1 MKDEIDR
8 LFYLAAGPVTAIFLG
23 AGLVLV
29 RDWTTAS
36 NFSFVFLALIIAV
49 AEFGGRA
56 AAVAT
61 AVVSALSLD
70 FFLTQ
75 PYLRLSISE
84 KGDVIACAGLAGCG
98 LLAAV
103 LSDRRPGR
111 DAVREMSIIRT
122 VLEGLTEPG
131 PLERRV
137 GKAARRCCDLL
148 PLAAIVIRDSNDRVV
163 ASSASPE
170 IARPLPSRV
179 LNERASGEPNAKA
192 SEPLPRAGARIAL
205 MAGER
210 HLGWLDFWGD
220 GRPAEMAHQRALT
233 DVAGVLALSLGTSA
247 STPAPDFEHA
257 QRPL

>member
-23 AGLVLV
+23 AALVLV

-70 FFLTQ
+70 YFLTQ

-111 DAVREMSIIRT
+111 DAVREMGIIRT

-131 PLERRV
+131 PLEGEW
-137 GKAARRCCDLL
+137 GKRPDAAVTFC
-148 PLAAIVIRDSNDRVV
+148 LAAIVIRDSNDRVV

-179 LNERASGEPNAKA
+179 LNERASGEPNPKG